1 MGMFRKRC
9 EYCHKKI
16 DKDKEL
22 FMDVKSPVFV
32 GTKEKAFCSEG
43 HVNLYIEELKNI
55 KKSKGGCC
63 G

>member
-1 MGMFRKRC
+1 
-9 EYCHKKI
+9 
-16 DKDKEL
+16 
-22 FMDVKSPVFV
+22 MDVKSPVFV